1 MQTTPR
7 ASPAASLASLRR
19 AASITPGES
28 VHDGTRS
35 CGPTTHRTRS
45 PLPTR
50 QPAWPRTRSRN
61 PGSRSGREETGHSRY
76 RSATTPRTPAASPHA
91 CRQPTPTR
99 QRPASSDRSA
109 RLDPAPSGTR
119 TSTASAAT
127 PSPPSRQQSYDR
139 CATRTHAIARTTAS
153 SDVTVRGSFCGT
165 GGIALRWLYV
175 RRGARRPSEAVMRS
189 RARSGAS
196 RRIARVRSAQP
207 VPRRARWRPR

>member
-19 AASITPGES
+19 AAYREGQEDQLAALGL
-28 VHDGTRS
+28 VLNAVALRNTRYLDAIVEHLRGS
-35 CGPTTHRTRS
+35 G
-45 PLPTR
+45 
-50 QPAWPRTRSRN
+50 QPVRD
-61 PGSRSGREETGHSRY
+61 E
-76 RSATTPRTPAASPHA
+76 
-91 CRQPTPTR
+91 
-99 QRPASSDRSA
+99 DVA
-109 RLDPAPSGTR
+109 RLSRSGTR

-207 VPRRARWRPR
+207 VPRRARSRPR